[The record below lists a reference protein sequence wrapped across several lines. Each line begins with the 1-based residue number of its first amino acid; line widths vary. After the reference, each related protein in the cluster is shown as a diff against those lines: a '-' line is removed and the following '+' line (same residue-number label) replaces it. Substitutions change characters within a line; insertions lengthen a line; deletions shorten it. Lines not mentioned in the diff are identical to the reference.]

1 MSRAALVAGF
11 VIAIIVV
18 GVASFYAGMHIAK
31 APVATTTKTVTVTST
46 VTQTKTVTVS
56 GVGKTLTVTKTT
68 TAVKPSTTTVVKTK
82 TKTLTHTVTSTTT
95 SVASTSTGV
104 ATWKPPSVIKAAWI
118 YVGPVGDFGW
128 SYMHDLGRR
137 VVQALF
143 KSWLKTTYVESV
155 PESKL
160 KSTIESLISKGY
172 NVIFTTSFGYMEGTL
187 EEAKLHP
194 NVIFFHCSG
203 YLRWHNMGTYFAD
216 LYQVYY
222 LDGLIAGALTKT
234 GHIGYVAAFLTPELV
249 RHINAFAIGAK
260 EVGEQLGKKIE
271 VYVIETGGW
280 YHPSVSRQA
289 AATLVTKYHCDVLAY
304 TQDSTAIIEYC
315 EQLWKQKHIRVWVF
329 SHYSPGWIYGPD
341 VVASGQIVRWEVIYA
356 DILAKIKAGVY
367 TPYNLQDVD
376 YWDLLNS
383 GAVEFGCWV
392 FPNGTVM
399 HINPIVIP
407 ILKHIMVKDKLT
419 GKKMS
424 VYDLVMLRYHEMKDA
439 PMLNALDSLS
449 ITHKY
454 MNITRIYIGGK
465 EKWYYI
471 APRFDPFTG
480 PLTGYNI
487 KTGAKVT
494 IPAGER
500 LGHDALWT
508 MQWFV
513 NWVHIVGKK

>member
-18 GVASFYAGMHIAK
+18 GVASFYAGMHVAK
-31 APVATTTKTVTVTST
+31 PATTAKTVTVTKT
-46 VTQTKTVTVS
+46 LTKTVTAS
-56 GVGKTLTVTKTT
+56 GGGGTSYKTV
-68 TAVKPSTTTVVKTK
+68 TTTVT
-82 TKTLTHTVTSTTT
+82 TATTTTVT
-95 SVASTSTGV
+95 VAAGKSGI
-104 ATWKPPSVIKAAWI
+104 ATWKPPKVIKAAWI

-137 VVQALF
+137 VVQALY
-143 KSWLKTTYVESV
+143 KDWLKTTYVESV

-172 NVIFTTSFGYMEGTL
+172 DVIFTTSFGYMEGTL
-187 EEAKLHP
+187 DEAKLHP
-194 NVIFFHCSG
+194 NIIFFHCSG

-234 GHIGYVAAFLTPELV
+234 GHIGYIAAFLTPELV

-280 YHPSVSRQA
+280 YHPAVTRQA
-289 AATLVTKYHCDVLAY
+289 AATLVNDYHCDVLAY
-304 TQDSTAIIEYC
+304 TQDSIAVIEYA
-315 EQLWKQKHIRVWVF
+315 EQLYKQQHKQIWVF

-392 FPNGTVM
+392 FQNGTVM
-399 HINPIVIP
+399 HINPKVIP
-407 ILKHIMVKDKLT
+407 ILKKIIVTDKQT

-424 VYDLVMLRYHEMKDA
+424 VYDLVMLRYREMKDA

-454 MNITRIYIGGK
+454 MNITKVYIGGK

-487 KTGAKVT
+487 KTGKKVV

-513 NWVHIVGKK
+513 DWVHIVGKK